1 MLREHMPELVPVYE
15 RLCELAGGGDIE
27 ARMLSMWRPPSYLSG
42 CSQGVWTRG
51 EPVLVRNYDYSPDR
65 IEGTI
70 LGTAWEGRRVIGM
83 SDCLWGLLDGVN
95 DAGLAVSL
103 AFGGR
108 RVVGRG
114 FGVPLVVRYLLQVCE
129 TVADARTVLARL
141 PYHLAHTLTLV
152 DRSGAYVTAYL
163 SPDRGAVLREVGVA
177 TNHQGDVEWLEH
189 ARLTRS
195 LERERRILATLDEAS
210 DPRSFAASFLRGRRS
225 SRRTTRPVS
234 GRCTRRSTGPCP
246 DRPSSAGPACGGST
260 RSAGSR
266 RAAARSA
273 CRRRPP
279 PDGRPGREPLPDPRA
294 RYRTTRSARCL
305 PAAATSSSSES
316 SPAARRRLRAS
327 GSSESVTSG
336 SCSSRARRSS
346 ATKRALDLYSAP
358 ATMS

>member
-1 MLREHMPELVPVYE
+1 MTPALTFQAVEEGTPGPKWRALFERHWPRYRPWFLHEGERARASYAESTRMLREHMPELVPVYE
-15 RLCELAGGGDIE
+15 RLCELAGGGDLE

-70 LGTAWEGRRVIGM
+70 LCTAWEGRRVIGM

-108 RVVGRG
+108 PVVGQG

-129 TVADARTVLARL
+129 TVADARVVLARL

-163 SPDRGAVLREVGVA
+163 SPDRGAVLRDVAVA

-189 ARLTRS
+189 ARATRS
-195 LERERRILATLDEAS
+195 LERERRILATLDEAH
-210 DPRSFAASFLRGRRS
+210 DLRGFAAAFQRPPVFSADYASGLG
-225 SRRTTRPVS
+225 TLYTAIYQPVS
-234 GRCTRRSTGPCP
+234 GSVEFRWLGLRWEQSFSRFQE
-246 DRPSSAGPACGGST
+246 
-260 RSAGSR
+260 GSR
-266 RAAARSA
+266 TVSLPETTAA
-273 CRRRPP
+273 
-279 PDGRPGREPLPDPRA
+279 
-294 RYRTTRSARCL
+294 
-305 PAAATSSSSES
+305 
-316 SPAARRRLRAS
+316 
-327 GSSESVTSG
+327 
-336 SCSSRARRSS
+336 
-346 ATKRALDLYSAP
+346 
-358 ATMS
+358 